1 MLVIFVWVL
10 IIGALGML
18 TYSVVGYCF
27 DVKDFYQYV
36 KDSNHETQKFQ
47 GQDELSYSVNA
58 RTEQERPGEN
68 FVETRVPNQRKH
80 GKRQ

>member
-10 IIGALGML
+10 ALGALSML

-36 KDSNHETQKFQ
+36 KDSHDTQKFQ
-47 GQDELSYSVNA
+47 GQDELSHSIEP
-58 RTEQERPGEN
+58 RIEQERSGET
-68 FVETRVPNQRKH
+68 FVEAGVDS
-80 GKRQ
+80 